1 MYIYV
6 VSVPECPSAVNG
18 SSLPKL
24 NPLSPDK
31 PSRKTFAGTSPNQAR
46 HYWTTCNSLVVDDR
60 CVTSH
65 THNTAIME
73 RWVAKLIAL
82 VIIFLVT
89 FLGTLLPIK
98 VTKYFER
105 QGHRGLVLISYMMCF
120 GGGVFFAIY
129 LLHMSPDVHQI
140 MNYAIIRPYNITYP
154 LTELIISSGFFI
166 MLFME
171 KIIQKATKSS
181 KGKPDGKTVYVEVP
195 TVNGDASV
203 PLQSDVEKERRHSM
217 QLALNTTLDS
227 PPTSPSSMQDSLMP
241 SKNENSNGVKKPT
254 EFEVDHGHGHAH
266 GHSHMIG
273 QSDDKSMR
281 MTRSLVLLM
290 ALSLHHVFEGMT
302 VGLKHT
308 ETGVWNLCVAIV
320 SHEVIVGF
328 SLGLQLLRSYDTVTK
343 VVVAALLCALMT
355 PLGVVIGMAIME
367 TGGEGSVMLD
377 ATNGILQ
384 AVATGVFIYVTFF
397 EILYGE
403 ITHHSTS
410 ITKLL
415 FLFMGF
421 MCMALLGLIPEE
433 TTVMDALPACPGA
446 ATTAASVTTATCV
459 CP

>member
-1 MYIYV
+1 M
-6 VSVPECPSAVNG
+6 
-18 SSLPKL
+18 
-24 NPLSPDK
+24 
-31 PSRKTFAGTSPNQAR
+31 
-46 HYWTTCNSLVVDDR
+46 
-60 CVTSH
+60 
-65 THNTAIME
+65 
-73 RWVAKLIAL
+73 AKLIAL

-105 QGHRGLVLISYMMCF
+105 QGLRGLVLISYMMCF

-140 MNYAIIRPYNITYP
+140 MNYAIIRPYHITYP

-181 KGKPDGKTVYVEVP
+181 KRKPDSGKTVYVEVP
-195 TVNGDASV
+195 TGNGDAV
-203 PLQSDVEKERRHSM
+203 GAPEKERRNSM
-217 QLALNTTLDS
+217 QLALNTTIDS
-227 PPTSPSSMQDSLMP
+227 PPTSPSPASIKDSLMP
-241 SKNENSNGVKKPT
+241 NKDANSNGNVVKKSPS
-254 EFEVDHGHGHAH
+254 EFEIDHGHAHAH

-308 ETGVWNLCVAIV
+308 ETGVWNMTIAII

-355 PLGVVIGMAIME
+355 PLGVLIGMSIME
-367 TGGEGSVMLD
+367 TGGEGSVTLD

-384 AVATGVFIYVTFF
+384 AIATGVFIYVTFF

-410 ITKLL
+410 ITKLMFL
-415 FLFMGF
+415 FLGF
-421 MCMALLGLIPEE
+421 ACMALLGLIPEE
-433 TTVMDALPACPGA
+433 TTVMDAFQECSGA
-446 ATTAASVTTATCV
+446 ATTMASVTTATCV